1 MNIWLQN
8 RLQYSREQTVQSLTK
23 SFRRPLK
30 VCLAKSDEPREPRCE
45 VCDETYCELDRWQQ
59 IIAGLQAASPGFV
72 TVLGSVAKFGL
83 IFFLS

>member
-1 MNIWLQN
+1 M
-8 RLQYSREQTVQSLTK
+8 TK

-30 VCLAKSDEPREPRCE
+30 VRQKPDEPRPRCE